1 MSPMTLTI
9 NGEGRTFEG
18 ELTVAELLEAL
29 DLCPDGMAAVHN
41 GTIVRRP
48 QFESTALA
56 DGDELEIV
64 RMVGGG

>member
-9 NGEGRTFEG
+9 NGDDRSFDG
-18 ELTVAELLEAL
+18 ELTVAQLLEAL
-29 DLCPDGMAAVHN
+29 DIRPDGMAAVHN

-48 QFESTALA
+48 QFEQTALA
-56 DGDELEIV
+56 EGDELEIV

>member
-1 MSPMTLTI
+1 MNLTI
-9 NGEGRTFEG
+9 NGESRTFEA
-18 ELTVAELLEAL
+18 ELTVADLLESL
-29 DLCPDGMAAVHN
+29 DIRPDGMAAVHN
-41 GTIVRRP
+41 GAIVRRP

>member
-1 MSPMTLTI
+1 MCPMTLTI
-9 NGEGRTFEG
+9 NGDERSFDG
-18 ELTVAELLEAL
+18 ELTVTGLLEAL
-29 DLCPDGMAAVHN
+29 DIRPDGMAAVHN

-48 QFESTALA
+48 QFESTVLA

>member
-1 MSPMTLTI
+1 MTSMTLHI
-9 NGEGRTFEG
+9 NGESRSFDG
-18 ELTVAELLEAL
+18 EITVAELLEAL
-29 DLCPDGMAAVHN
+29 DIRPDGMAAVHN

-48 QFESTALA
+48 QFEATALA

>member
-1 MSPMTLTI
+1 MTLTV
-9 NGEGRTFEG
+9 NGDERSFDGD
-18 ELTVAELLEAL
+18 LTVAQLLDSL
-29 DLCPDGMAAVHN
+29 DIRPDGMAAVHN

-48 QFESTALA
+48 QFEQAALA